1 MFLCE
6 NLRFYK
12 SLLLASNKYSIM
24 CGYVQYFL
32 REKKKVEAEVGT
44 EENET
49 NSFYNNTILE
59 FIRTWHFWN

>member
-1 MFLCE
+1 
-6 NLRFYK
+6 
-12 SLLLASNKYSIM
+12 M

-59 FIRTWHFWN
+59 FIRT